1 MDLNRQLLLGR
12 ISRQP
17 ELRYN
22 AKGTAYCSLTLAI
35 DKPSADGQVYTS
47 WHQVEIIGKFAQDL
61 SVTLEVGDEILVEGE
76 ASALLARST
85 RRPRRRKSGVCCRPG
100 GLQRIPASTSSPAD
114 PSGDTA
120 ELEPAQEPVGKSR
133 KTHYWVRSNKGP

>member
-1 MDLNRQLLLGR
+1 M
-12 ISRQP
+12 
-17 ELRYN
+17 
-22 AKGTAYCSLTLAI
+22 TLAI

-76 ASALLARST
+76 HQHRSLVDPKT
-85 RRPRRRKSGVCCRPG
+85 SEKKKWCVLSTWGVS
-100 GLQRIPASTSSPAD
+100 QRIPASTSSPAD

-133 KTHYWVRSNKGP
+133 KTHYWFRSNKGP